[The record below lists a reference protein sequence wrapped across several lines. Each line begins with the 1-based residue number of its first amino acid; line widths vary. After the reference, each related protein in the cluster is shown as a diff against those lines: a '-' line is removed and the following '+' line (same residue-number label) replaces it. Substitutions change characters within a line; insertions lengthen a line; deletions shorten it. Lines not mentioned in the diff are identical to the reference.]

1 MNSTETYDSL
11 NYGEIGYQ
19 GVMMLVVVVN
29 LVASLSVHFR
39 FKSLC
44 ESDVVKRMFSLSS
57 LLQRPQPLPQN
68 NQNLIL
74 SQQSSI

>member
-1 MNSTETYDSL
+1 MNSTETYDNL
-11 NYGEIGYQ
+11 NYAEIGYQ

-44 ESDVVKRMFSLSS
+44 ESDVVKRMTSLSS
-57 LLQRPQPLPQN
+57 FLQRPQPPPSQNPN
-68 NQNLIL
+68 NQT
-74 SQQSSI
+74 